1 MFGLRLFQETMRFI
15 HLSLL
20 AFFTVTI
27 ATAGQRLT
35 NAEQNPQGAGFRLWP
50 GDVIELKF
58 FFNPELNDTI
68 QVRPDGKIALPL
80 IGEVDVSNRPVDE
93 VRKNIET
100 LYAPHLKTPEL
111 SINVKTYGSQKVYV
125 GGEVNKPG
133 MLSLL
138 GQLNVHEAIME
149 AGGLK
154 RTGRTDQVV
163 LIRRNENG
171 LPVMRMVSVKMMVNE
186 AAPEAGLSLLPFD
199 VVLVPES
206 KVARVDRWIDQNIKQ
221 MLPVVLTSGFTYL
234 INGGLIR

>member
-1 MFGLRLFQETMRFI
+1 M
-15 HLSLL
+15 L

-27 ATAGQRLT
+27 AATAGQRLT

-50 GDVIELKF
+50 GDVIEFKF

-93 VRKNIET
+93 VRKNIEA
-100 LYAPHLKTPEL
+100 LYTPHLKTPEL

-133 MLSLL
+133 MISLL

-163 LIRRNENG
+163 LIRKNENG
-171 LPVMRMVSVKMMVNE
+171 LPVMRMVSVRMMVNE

>member
-1 MFGLRLFQETMRFI
+1 M
-15 HLSLL
+15 L